1 MVKHTG
7 PRQEF
12 GGDWT
17 QQKLAILR
25 EYLSA
30 YTKILRKQ
38 HFNFAYIDAFAG
50 TGYRTHNEP
59 KPSDNLNLL
68 DQLIDQENQHFLEGS
83 AAMALSVVPPFPTLI
98 FIEKYP
104 AKLAELRQIVNDKHA
119 DRNVM
124 FKEGDANLALRELC
138 KPDWHKHRAVL
149 FLDPFG
155 MQIEWPTIEAI
166 AATKGIDLWLLFPMG
181 VAVNRMLVRDGKIP
195 EQWRKQLDKL
205 FGTADWYNAFYAPA
219 RTPQLF
225 GDDAGLEKTATFES
239 IVEYFLKR
247 LRTIFAG
254 VATTPALLKNSKGN
268 PLYALFF
275 AAGNPKGAVPAV
287 KIANDILRKFN
298 HG

>member
-1 MVKHTG
+1 
-7 PRQEF
+7 
-12 GGDWT
+12 
-17 QQKLAILR
+17 
-25 EYLSA
+25 
-30 YTKILRKQ
+30 
-38 HFNFAYIDAFAG
+38 
-50 TGYRTHNEP
+50 
-59 KPSDNLNLL
+59 
-68 DQLIDQENQHFLEGS
+68 
-83 AAMALSVVPPFPTLI
+83 
-98 FIEKYP
+98 
-104 AKLAELRQIVNDKHA
+104 
-119 DRNVM
+119 
-124 FKEGDANLALRELC
+124 
-138 KPDWHKHRAVL
+138 
-149 FLDPFG
+149 

>member
-7 PRQEF
+7 PNQEF

-25 EYLSA
+25 DYLSA
-30 YTKILRKQ
+30 YTRILSKQ

-59 KPSDNLNLL
+59 KPSDNLDWL
-68 DQLIDQENQHFLEGS
+68 DQPIDQENQRFLEGS
-83 AAMALSVVPPFPTLI
+83 AAMALSVEPPFPTLI
-98 FIEKYP
+98 FIEMDP
-104 AKLAELRQIVNDKHA
+104 AKLAELRRLVKDKHPG
-119 DRNVM
+119 RKVI
-124 FKEGDANLALRELC
+124 FKDGDANIALRELC
-138 KPDWHKHRAVL
+138 KADWHKHRAVL

-195 EQWRKQLDKL
+195 DQWRKQLDNL
-205 FGTADWYNAFYAPA
+205 FGTADWYDAFYAPS

-225 GDDAGLEKTATFES
+225 GDDPGLEKTATFES
-239 IVEYFLKR
+239 IGEYFLTR
-247 LRTIFAG
+247 LRTVFAG

-275 AAGNPKGAVPAV
+275 AAGNPNGATTAV